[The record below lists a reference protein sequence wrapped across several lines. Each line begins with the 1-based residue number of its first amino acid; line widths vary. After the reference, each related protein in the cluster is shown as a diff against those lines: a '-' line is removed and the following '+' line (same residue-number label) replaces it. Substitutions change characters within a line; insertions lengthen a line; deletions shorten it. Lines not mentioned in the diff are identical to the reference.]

1 MAVVM
6 VDSSSRSDD
15 MKRSGL
21 VRVYV
26 WRREE
31 EEEDL
36 FFRKDTIMSLVD
48 TCIPVCM
55 YVRVQVGG
63 CE

>member
-1 MAVVM
+1 M
-6 VDSSSRSDD
+6 VDSRSRSND
-15 MKRSGL
+15 MKRRGL

-31 EEEDL
+31 EEKDL
-36 FFRKDTIMSLVD
+36 FCRKDTIMSLVD
-48 TCIPVCM
+48 TYVPVFM
-55 YVRVQVGG
+55 YVHVQVGG